1 MTFQPTLPA
10 RGATYLRRT
19 LRQHRNYFNPRSP
32 HGERRMTAS
41 WKSSGTRF
49 QPTLP
54 ARGATGKLIAG
65 SGDLVFQPT
74 LPARGATRPR
84 WRTFRWLFNFNPRSP
99 HGERHKQV
107 WLANRMAF
115 ISTHAPRTGSDRME
129 ENQRQREAEISTHA
143 PRTGSDLLIAVQM
156 FVPASFQPTL
166 PARGATGVHR
176 RIRRNVAISTHAPR
190 TGSDNTTKQDC
201 CKLII
206 STHAPRTGSDAG
218 EIDAQGN
225 FIAFQPTLPARGA
238 TCGRESDGRRVA
250 ISTHAPRTGSDK
262 AIFAANETAFT
273 FQPTL
278 PARGA
283 TSCRE

>member
-1 MTFQPTLPA
+1 
-10 RGATYLRRT
+10 
-19 LRQHRNYFNPRSP
+19 
-32 HGERRMTAS
+32 MTAS

-115 ISTHAPRTGSDRME
+115 
-129 ENQRQREAEISTHA
+129 ISTHA

-238 TCGRESDGRRVA
+238 TL
-250 ISTHAPRTGSDK
+250 TM
-262 AIFAANETAFT
+262 F
-273 FQPTL
+273 L
-278 PARGA
+278 PA
-283 TSCRE
+283 SL

>member
-99 HGERHKQV
+99 HGERPHGGKPASAGSRNFNPRSPHGERLV
-107 WLANRMAF
+107 DCCPDVCPRV
-115 ISTHAPRTGSDRME
+115 ISTHAPRTGSDW
-129 ENQRQREAEISTHA
+129 
-143 PRTGSDLLIAVQM
+143 RTPPDS
-156 FVPASFQPTL
+156 
-166 PARGATGVHR
+166 
-176 RIRRNVAISTHAPR
+176 
-190 TGSDNTTKQDC
+190 
-201 CKLII
+201 
-206 STHAPRTGSDAG
+206 
-218 EIDAQGN
+218 AQCGN
-225 FIAFQPTLPARGA
+225 FNPRSPHGERRACVMRPRARW
-238 TCGRESDGRRVA
+238 
-250 ISTHAPRTGSDK
+250 
-262 AIFAANETAFT
+262 
-273 FQPTL
+273 
-278 PARGA
+278 
-283 TSCRE
+283 

>member
-143 PRTGSDLLIAVQM
+143 PRTGSDW
-156 FVPASFQPTL
+156 
-166 PARGATGVHR
+166 
-176 RIRRNVAISTHAPR
+176 R
-190 TGSDNTTKQDC
+190 TPPDS
-201 CKLII
+201 
-206 STHAPRTGSDAG
+206 
-218 EIDAQGN
+218 AQCGN
-225 FIAFQPTLPARGA
+225 FNSRSPHGERQHYQAGLLQTDNFNPRSPHGERRG
-238 TCGRESDGRRVA
+238 RD
-250 ISTHAPRTGSDK
+250 
-262 AIFAANETAFT
+262 
-273 FQPTL
+273 
-278 PARGA
+278 
-283 TSCRE
+283 